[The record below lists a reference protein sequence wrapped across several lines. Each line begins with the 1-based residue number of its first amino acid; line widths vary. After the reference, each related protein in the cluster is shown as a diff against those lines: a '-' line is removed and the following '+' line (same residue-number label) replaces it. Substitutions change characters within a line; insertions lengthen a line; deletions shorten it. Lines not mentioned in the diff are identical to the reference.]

1 MKIAKVCIQHKVATL
16 LAVIMVVIF
25 GIMFGT
31 RLQMALMPNMEMPMA
46 VVMTTYAGA
55 TPTDIEELVTS
66 PLESAIMS
74 VSGVDEIKSTSSQ
87 NVSTIQITYVDGT
100 DLDIAATKLREQF
113 DRVSLPDDASDPMI
127 ININIS
133 ELMPTA
139 MIALTGEDLS
149 QLQTTAEDVISPA
162 LERIDGVAQVS
173 VSGGLESQISVEI
186 DQAKAAGFGLTN
198 SYISQFLAGQNL
210 LYPGGNLQNGSK
222 KLTVSTDAKFQSV
235 EDVANTLIALP
246 TGGTVRLSEVAD
258 VRLDHDDPDAVAKV
272 GTLPCVLLQVSK
284 QSGANE
290 MEVSR
295 AVTAKLAELQADH
308 ASIQYTIPYIA
319 SDYIQESVDNAFSN
333 IWQGILL
340 AAIVVFLYL
349 RRGGPTLTIC
359 ISMPVCILSVF
370 VLMNALDLTLNMMS
384 LGGIAMGVGMIVD
397 NSIVVLENINRF
409 AAEGHDR
416 MSACVDG
423 TQEVTSSVV
432 ASTLTTLA
440 VFVPLGMVS
449 GMAGDMFRD
458 FSLTIASLIAASL
471 IISLT
476 LVPLL
481 CYFTL
486 DEEKVRR
493 QRLKKEAK
501 AASAKRSGGAAAF
514 FGNLFGRMNQVY
526 LRLLNYFIHHLKAG
540 MLAALAMVVLFTV
553 TLANTK
559 MVLTPEMD
567 QNQISISISMPTGSS
582 VDEASAIADRVAAIV
597 EKECPE
603 TDELYYIASGGSSM
617 SMMMSSNSVTMGVN
631 LIDKQDRTRSAFEIE
646 DALRDALQDIA
657 GCEITVSASN
667 SMSSMSGSDIDV
679 EISGDDYDT
688 LEMIA
693 GDLKSQIAALPDAIN
708 VESSLS
714 EEVPQVKV
722 IMKREAASQ
731 YGLTAAAVGAAV
743 RSELTGS
750 TATTV
755 TIDNKEYDVVVKGSG
770 AASASL
776 DALKSMPVSSGYGGT
791 IPLSAVADVVVEQAP
806 QSVVRHNQSRQV
818 SITGDTISGDTSAM
832 TKQINAILDGYSLPQ
847 GYTAESGGA
856 YSDMMDSFGD
866 LLFAL
871 AVALLLVYFVLAVQ
885 FESFAMPAIVMLILP
900 VAFSGALFALPLTG
914 RDLSIIA
921 LVSIIMLAGTVVN
934 SSIILVEYIKIRRG
948 MGESREEA
956 ILHACP
962 LRIRPIMMTTL
973 TTVIAM
979 IPMAMGIGGTNEMM
993 SDMGITMISGM
1004 SISTVVTLVLT
1015 PVFYSVI
1022 DDLSHRRKKKRA
1034 PAAPAVPAGNGT

>member
-501 AASAKRSGGAAAF
+501 AASAKRSGGTAAF

-818 SITGDTISGDTSAM
+818 SITSDTISGDTSAM

-1034 PAAPAVPAGNGT
+1034 PAVPAGNGT

>member
-349 RRGGPTLTIC
+349 RRGSPTLTIC

-370 VLMNALDLTLNMMS
+370 VLMNAMDLTLNMMS

-501 AASAKRSGGAAAF
+501 AASAKRSGGTAAF

-979 IPMAMGIGGTNEMM
+979 IPMAMGIGGPNEMM

-1034 PAAPAVPAGNGT
+1034 PAVPAGNGT

>member
-501 AASAKRSGGAAAF
+501 AASAKRSGGTAAF

-1034 PAAPAVPAGNGT
+1034 PAVPAGNGT